1 MACYGVALEIVGGA
15 ENARQENDGQ
25 RNIGGGG
32 ENAGLKYNGKK

>member
-25 RNIGGGG
+25 KCK
-32 ENAGLKYNGKK
+32 AGKCKTGK